1 MGAIGEDKESLEN
14 KRMREF
20 ERMRDLK
27 SEEKK
32 EEREVF
38 VDRKKKRRVIE
49 DMKR

>member
-1 MGAIGEDKESLEN
+1 MHQKIGRRRSSWPWVPLERI
-14 KRMREF
+14 K
-20 ERMRDLK
+20 RDLK

-38 VDRKKKRRVIE
+38 VDRKKKRVIE